1 MRTSSGSSLLEL
13 LAVLAIVGIALG
25 AASLYLRPMEAP
37 VQTAAV
43 ELEGFLRQAR
53 ARALATTSAC
63 RVLPAGPSRLRT
75 ECADDCAATTWTVEP
90 GGGLDLPRG
99 VTMTDTSWSSC
110 FDSRGLAGANL
121 RITLVHPEYHSRQVE
136 VLLGG
141 AARVVP

>member
-1 MRTSSGSSLLEL
+1 MEL
-13 LAVLAIVGIALG
+13 LAVLAVVGIAVG

-37 VQTAAV
+37 VQTAAA

-63 RVLPAGPSRLRT
+63 RVLPVTSRGVRA
-75 ECADDCAATTWTVEP
+75 ECADECGASTWTPEA
-90 GGGLDLPRG
+90 GGGLGFPDR
-99 VTMTDTSWSSC
+99 VTMTNTAWSVC
-110 FDSRGLAGANL
+110 FDSRGLADANL
-121 RITLVHPEYHSRQVE
+121 TITLVHPEYRGRQVE